1 MAKGLGRGLDAFFP
15 AIEKQ
20 EEDAIQEIAITECR
34 PNPYQPRKTFHADA
48 IEELKESILEYGII
62 QPLIVRESI
71 KGYEIVVGE
80 RRFRAA
86 KEAGLETVPVVVKEL
101 TDEKM
106 MELAL
111 LENLQREDL
120 TPIEEAHAYANL
132 MHELKVTQEEL
143 SKRLGKSRS
152 HIANIVRLLSLP
164 DQVTAYI
171 NNGEL
176 SMGHGRALLGLKDKD
191 KVIPLVN
198 KIRRQKLNVRQVEQL
213 IIQLNDK
220 PMVKK
225 EKPKKDIFLQERE
238 SVLRDRLGTG
248 VNIHRGKQKGKI
260 EIEFYSDDDLERI
273 IGVLEKQ

>member
-1 MAKGLGRGLDAFFP
+1 MAKGLGKGINALFP
-15 AIEKQ
+15 DIETQ
-20 EEDAIQEIAITECR
+20 EDETVHEIAITECR
-34 PNPYQPRKTFHADA
+34 PNPYQPRKNFHADA

-62 QPLIVRESI
+62 QPLIVRKSI

-80 RRFRAA
+80 RRYRAA
-86 KEAGLETVPVVVKEL
+86 KEAGLETVPAVVKEL

-106 MELAL
+106 MELGL

-132 MHELKVTQEEL
+132 MNELKITQDEL

-164 DQVTAYI
+164 DQVIAYI

-191 KVIPLVN
+191 KLIAFVT
-198 KIRRQKLNVRQVEQL
+198 KIRKENLNVRQVEQL
-213 IIQLNDK
+213 IIKLNEE
-220 PMVKK
+220 PAPKK
-225 EKPKKDIFLQERE
+225 EKPKKDVFLQERE

-248 VNIHRGKQKGKI
+248 VTIHRGKRKGKI
-260 EIEFYSDDDLERI
+260 EIEFYTDDDLERLI
-273 IGVLEKQ
+273 DVLEK

>member
-1 MAKGLGRGLDAFFP
+1 MAKGLGKGINALFP
-15 AIEKQ
+15 DIEEKHDDVI
-20 EEDAIQEIAITECR
+20 EEIAIKDCR

-62 QPLIVRESI
+62 QPLIARKSI

-86 KEAGLETVPVVVKEL
+86 KEAGLESIPVIIKEL

-132 MHELKVTQEEL
+132 MNELKITQEEL

-152 HIANIVRLLSLP
+152 HIANMIRLLSLP
-164 DQVTAYI
+164 EQVIAYI

-176 SMGHGRALLGLKDKD
+176 SMGHGRALLGLKDKT
-191 KVIPLVN
+191 KLQAVVQR
-198 KIRRQKLNVRQVEQL
+198 IRKEKLNVRQVEKL
-213 IIQLNDK
+213 IIQLNDR
-220 PMVKK
+220 PVQKK
-225 EKPKKDIFLQERE
+225 EKPKKDLFIKERE
-238 SVLRDRLGTG
+238 TFLRERFGTA
-248 VNIHRGKQKGKI
+248 VSIQRGKRKGKI
-260 EIEFYSDDDLERI
+260 EIEFYSDDDLQRI
-273 IGVLEKQ
+273 IETLEN